1 TSIPNAYEAFIWHLF
16 IEQETGAET
25 IGAMWNATASMLDR
39 DAANS
44 VFPFKTHF
52 KDFILRNLN
61 DDSLDSAGLP
71 KYDSIDPSF
80 PAKTSIPLGKDHE
93 NLGSVQVGAPTMGTV
108 NLFHL
113 SAHYADVGIDGDN
126 IREVTFDFSKVMGD
140 GLDVELMLATDVAE
154 TSWKH
159 V

>member
-1 TSIPNAYEAFIWHLF
+1 ATTPKTVIPFFNGGRDKYPQRVGGWLGPNGDENPLPNAYQAFIWHLF
-16 IEQETGAET
+16 IEQETGAQAL
-25 IGAMWNATASMLDR
+25 GAMWNATASMLDA
-39 DAANS
+39 DPPNS

-113 SAHYADVGIDGDN
+113 SAHYADVG
-126 IREVTFDFSKVMGD
+126 
-140 GLDVELMLATDVAE
+140 
-154 TSWKH
+154 
-159 V
+159 